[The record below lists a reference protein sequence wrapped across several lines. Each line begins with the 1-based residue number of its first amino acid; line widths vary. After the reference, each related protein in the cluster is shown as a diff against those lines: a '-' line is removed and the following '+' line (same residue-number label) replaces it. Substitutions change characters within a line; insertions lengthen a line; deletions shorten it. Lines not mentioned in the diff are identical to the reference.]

1 MQTQNIVLIPPSDEQ
16 AYPVFH
22 VAKEL
27 AGAFLAHLA
36 DRGIEVRD
44 TPMPV
49 GRLGPKSQNV
59 VEIELLDESHP
70 IPDLEAA
77 VDDFFVSRTVSNE

>member
-1 MQTQNIVLIPPSDEQ
+1 MQKQNIVLIPPSDEQ

-22 VAKEL
+22 VAREL

-36 DRGIEVRD
+36 DLDIEVRD

-49 GRLGPKSQNV
+49 GNPEANLQNV
-59 VEIELLDESHP
+59 IEIEVMDDKRS
-70 IPDLEAA
+70 IPELEAA
-77 VDDFFVSRTVSNE
+77 VNEFFEARTVSNG